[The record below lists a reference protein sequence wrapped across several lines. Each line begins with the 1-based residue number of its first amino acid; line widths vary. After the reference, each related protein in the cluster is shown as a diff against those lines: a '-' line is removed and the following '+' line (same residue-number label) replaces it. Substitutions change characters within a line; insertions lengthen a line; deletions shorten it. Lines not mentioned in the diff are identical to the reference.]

1 MIKKNI
7 LNLRS
12 KILEKKLYYQ
22 LSFQEV
28 ENKILYTISNRKINK
43 LKGFLMKYLLCILF
57 YYLINI
63 PTYAQQATNWQN
75 YTDMKNVQA
84 VFPVSGEIWAATSGG
99 GFVYN
104 YNSNSF
110 KTLHRADGMTGQNL
124 TAVTVDKYG
133 KIWFGSSDG
142 AIDIYDP
149 SNNSVKSILD
159 IYISDKASKQINE
172 LTASGDTIIA
182 STDYGISLI
191 NTNNLTFYDTFF
203 RFGNFSSNI
212 QVNNVIKS
220 NLLYASTVSGVAIQ
234 KKGTTNL
241 SAPES
246 WNVYSSADGLPSN
259 NINRI
264 ILFNNS
270 LIAATDK
277 GLATLVDTSWQTYI
291 PSLSGNN
298 INDLLTVGDTLYI
311 LTNNNA
317 IYAYSNNNLNE
328 KYNLSL
334 PATKIVYSSS
344 LGLLAATSNGI
355 LKLSNASGNDFIY
368 PNGPETNQ
376 FPSMAVDNNG
386 VLWCGSGSDQTGQGF
401 YKFDGHT
408 WTNYSTSTD
417 TNLLSNFFFVVYAAP
432 DNSVDL
438 GSWGRGYINIKDNN
452 ISNYYINNTGMKGT
466 NDNTDASFL
475 VITGFAADSKNNLW
489 VLNFGSVD
497 EKPLNMVTPDDTWYY
512 YSMPAAPQQYV
523 KGYLNLTIDQYDT
536 KWFTNNTL
544 KPGLY
549 YYNENKTYND
559 LSDDSYGYLSTSN
572 GLNTNTINSLVVD
585 LRGDLWVGTSLGV
598 NIISNTD
605 AVLNGSGSQ
614 LSISSVFTL
623 RQQSINCI
631 AVDPINDKWIGT
643 NQGLLLV
650 NSDGSSLLASYNT
663 QNSPLLSD
671 IITSIAVDKN
681 TGTVYVGTNN
691 GLTSF
696 QTPAI
701 QPQASFTKL
710 FMYPSPFVLK
720 NGVNKLT
727 IDGLI
732 KDSQIKIISI
742 TGKLIKEFASP
753 GGKIAYWD
761 GTDTNGN
768 LVNSGIY
775 LVVAYD
781 ADGNN
786 VFTGKIA
793 VLHQ

>member
-1 MIKKNI
+1 
-7 LNLRS
+7 
-12 KILEKKLYYQ
+12 
-22 LSFQEV
+22 
-28 ENKILYTISNRKINK
+28 
-43 LKGFLMKYLLCILF
+43 MKYLLSILF
-57 YYLINI
+57 YYIIII
-63 PTYAQQATNWQN
+63 PSYAQEATNWQN

-84 VFPVSGEIWAATSGG
+84 IFPVSGGICAATSGG
-99 GFVYN
+99 GFLYKN
-104 YNSNSF
+104 NSGSF

-133 KIWFGSSDG
+133 KIWFGSADG

-159 IYISDKASKQINE
+159 IYISDKTSKQINE

-191 NTNNLTFYDTFF
+191 NTNDLTFYDTFF
-203 RFGNFSSNI
+203 RFGSFPSNI
-212 QVNNVIKS
+212 KVNNVVKS

-234 KKGTTNL
+234 KKGATNL

-246 WNVYSSADGLPSN
+246 WNVYSSANGLPSN
-259 NINRI
+259 NVNKI
-264 ILFNNS
+264 IIFQDS
-270 LIAATDK
+270 IIAATNN
-277 GLATLVDTSWQTYI
+277 GLSVFNNTSWQPYI
-291 PSLSGNN
+291 SSLSGNN

-311 LTNNNA
+311 LINNNA
-317 IYAYSNNNLNE
+317 IYSYSNNKLTK
-328 KYNLSL
+328 KYNLSSS
-334 PATKIVYSSS
+334 ATKIIYSNS
-344 LGLLAATSNGI
+344 LGLLAATSNGV
-355 LKLSNASGNDFIY
+355 LKLNNPSGNDFIY

-386 VLWCGSGSDQTGQGF
+386 VLWCASGTDPSGKGF
-401 YKFDGHT
+401 YKFDGKS
-408 WTNYSTSTD
+408 WTNYSISND
-417 TNLLSNFFFVVYAAP
+417 TNLLSNYFFVVYMAP
-432 DNSVDL
+432 DNSVYF
-438 GSWGRGYINIKDNN
+438 GNWGRGFIRIKNDI
-452 ISNYYINNTGMKGT
+452 ISNYYLSNTGMLGT
-466 NDNTDASFL
+466 QKTPNYL
-475 VITGFAADSKNNLW
+475 VVSGFAVDSKNNLW
-489 VLNFGSVD
+489 VLNLGSVD
-497 EKPLNMVTPDDTWYY
+497 EKPLNMMTPDSLWYHY
-512 YSMPAAPQQYV
+512 TLPSAPQQYIDNY
-523 KGYLNLTIDQYDT
+523 KYLTIDQYDT
-536 KWFTNNTL
+536 KWFSTDNNL
-544 KPGLY
+544 RPGLY
-549 YYNENKTYND
+549 YFNENKTYND

-572 GLNTNTINSLVVD
+572 GLNTNTINSIVMD
-585 LRGDLWVGTSLGV
+585 QRGDLWVGTSLGV

-614 LSISSVFTL
+614 LSISSVYTL

-650 NSDGSSLLASYNT
+650 NSDGSSLLAFYTT

-696 QTPAI
+696 QTPAV
-701 QPQASFTKL
+701 QPQSSFTKL

-761 GTDTNGN
+761 GTDSNGN

>member
-1 MIKKNI
+1 
-7 LNLRS
+7 
-12 KILEKKLYYQ
+12 
-22 LSFQEV
+22 
-28 ENKILYTISNRKINK
+28 
-43 LKGFLMKYLLCILF
+43 MKYLLSILF
-57 YYLINI
+57 CYIIII
-63 PTYAQQATNWQN
+63 PSYAQEATNWHN
-75 YTDMKNVQA
+75 YTDMKKVQA
-84 VFPVSGEIWAATSGG
+84 IFPVSEGIYAATSGG
-99 GFVYN
+99 GFLYKN
-104 YNSNSF
+104 NSGSF

-133 KIWFGSSDG
+133 KIWFGSADG

-159 IYISDKASKQINE
+159 IYISDKTSKQINE

-191 NTNNLTFYDTFF
+191 NTNDLTFYDTFF
-203 RFGNFSSNI
+203 RFGSFPSNI
-212 QVNNVIKS
+212 KVNNVVKS

-234 KKGTTNL
+234 KKGATNL

-246 WNVYSSADGLPSN
+246 WNVYSSANGLPSN
-259 NINRI
+259 NVNKI
-264 ILFNNS
+264 IIFQDS
-270 LIAATDK
+270 LIAATNN
-277 GLATLVDTSWQTYI
+277 GLSVFNNTSWQPYI
-291 PSLSGNN
+291 SSLSGNN

-311 LTNNNA
+311 LINNNA
-317 IYAYSNNNLNE
+317 IYSYSNNKLTK
-328 KYNLSL
+328 KYNLSSS
-334 PATKIVYSSS
+334 ATKIIYSNS
-344 LGLLAATSNGI
+344 LGLLAATSNGV
-355 LKLSNASGNDFIY
+355 LKLNNPSGNDFIY

-376 FPSMAVDNNG
+376 FPSMAVDNDG
-386 VLWCGSGSDQTGQGF
+386 VLWCASGTDQTGKGF
-401 YKFDGHT
+401 YKFDGQT
-408 WTNYSTSTD
+408 WTNYSMSTNPD
-417 TNLLSNFFFVVYAAP
+417 FLSNSFFLVYAAP
-432 DNSVDL
+432 DNSIDF
-438 GSWGRGYINIKDNN
+438 GNWGRGFVNIKNN
-452 ISNYYINNTGMKGT
+452 NFLNYYLNNTGMQGT
-466 NDNTDASFL
+466 NDAPIGKYL
-475 VITGFAADSKNNLW
+475 VITGFAVDSKGNLW
-489 VLNFGSVD
+489 ILNFGSVN
-497 EKPLNMVTPDDTWYY
+497 EKPLNMVTPDSSWYY
-512 YSMPAAPQQYV
+512 YSMPAAPQQFV

-536 KWFTNNTL
+536 KWFSNNTV

-549 YYNENKTYND
+549 YYNENKTYSD

-572 GLNTNTINSLVVD
+572 GLNTNTINSIVMD
-585 LRGDLWVGTSLGV
+585 QRGDLWVGTSLGV

-614 LSISSVFTL
+614 LSISSVYTL

-650 NSDGSSLLASYNT
+650 NSDGSSLLASYTT

-696 QTPAI
+696 QTPAV
-701 QPQASFTKL
+701 QPQSSFTKL

-753 GGKIAYWD
+753 GGKIAYWN
-761 GTDTNGN
+761 GTDSNGN